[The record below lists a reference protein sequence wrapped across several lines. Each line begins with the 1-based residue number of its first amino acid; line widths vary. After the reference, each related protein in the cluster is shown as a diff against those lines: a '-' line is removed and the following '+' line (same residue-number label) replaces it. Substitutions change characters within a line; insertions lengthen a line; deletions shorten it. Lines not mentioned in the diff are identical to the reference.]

1 MEWDSTLL
9 VGFLPKWTLLL
20 RLYVAYATSRRS
32 LCFVH
37 CFIASFTD
45 WLIASLLG
53 HCFTNCPTLHY
64 ATARPAPGLFKRT
77 TQCSPTANRMPWTEQ
92 GRLTFGLGG
101 GRTSKGITHVFE
113 SPTRRA
119 ARSSGKGLQSTKGQP
134 RRSYFAI
141 ASFSDL
147 RKCVRRRHI
156 PRSTNVVRGNRQ

>member
-1 MEWDSTLL
+1 MEGTQVYIPMEWTQ
-9 VGFLPKWTLLL
+9 LLL
-20 RLYVAYATSRRS
+20 IERLQLLHVAQPYVTS
-32 LCFVH
+32 LVAC
-37 CFIASFTD
+37 
-45 WLIASLLG
+45 SLLG
-53 HCFTNCPTLHY
+53 HCFTHCTALHY
-64 ATARPAPGLFKRT
+64 LPYSTLLDSTRVSPAPDFFNRT
-77 TQCSPTANRMPWTEQ
+77 THCSPIANRMPWTEE

-101 GRTSKGITHVFE
+101 GSTSKGITHVFE